1 MLFFFLIKNYSLS
14 ITYFGQ
20 DLVCNN
26 PFGVGQIL
34 IYLWSNSSNW
44 VEIFVIIMNY
54 VSWELFSTFFGLEGC
69 SMFSYLNMFC
79 WNSRTALHYWRCMR
93 GAIMHG
99 GHICLCWEHNKLV
112 FPTAHC
118 RVAGWNAFPLK
129 KIWAFWSTMIWAGIT
144 IMVLSFPKPKWCL
157 ICSIGHVHVRILLTL
172 ELGWGH
178 V

>member
-1 MLFFFLIKNYSLS
+1 MVINMDRYWYSYINHHALPLFNFWWILIFFFLIKNYSLS

-26 PFGVGQIL
+26 PFGVGQIP

-54 VSWELFSTFFGLEGC
+54 ISWELFSTFFGLEGC

-99 GHICLCWEHNKLV
+99 GHICLCSVL
-112 FPTAHC
+112 FT
-118 RVAGWNAFPLK
+118 L
-129 KIWAFWSTMIWAGIT
+129 FWTH
-144 IMVLSFPKPKWCL
+144 VLSGST
-157 ICSIGHVHVRILLTL
+157 IS
-172 ELGWGH
+172 
-178 V
+178 